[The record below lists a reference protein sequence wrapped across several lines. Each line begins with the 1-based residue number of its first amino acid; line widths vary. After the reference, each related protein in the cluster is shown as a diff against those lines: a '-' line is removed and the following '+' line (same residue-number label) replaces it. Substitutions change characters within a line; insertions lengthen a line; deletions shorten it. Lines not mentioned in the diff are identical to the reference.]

1 MTTEISARPEGSTSL
16 VSALIIMIAGMVLFV
31 VNFDITAIVMVMPLV
46 KQDLALDV
54 GGFAWVMDSYSI
66 AFTAFLLIAG
76 ILADRFGR
84 RMGLLFGDAVF
95 LLSSLQCAFAGDQ
108 TALLIGRVGQG
119 IGAAFMISAG
129 LAVIGH
135 RYTDAAPRARAFA
148 WTGTMSGAAT
158 ALGPAGG
165 GLIADLLGWHWVF
178 FINIPICLFI
188 ALGAVLVIEESRD
201 PAQRR
206 IDFRGIAALSALLLS
221 VVWLL
226 LHGPRISTFEIPIW
240 LAVVLVVALF
250 VAFWST
256 QRFGTQPLIEL
267 ELFSSRAFVG
277 FCIVPVALSVA
288 YWAVLIYLPLFLQ
301 DRLGSSFRE
310 AWIFMLAATMPMV
323 VFPIFSARIIL
334 AMETSVFFGAG
345 LLIVSIGG
353 FVMSGAAQLQ
363 NLVMALIG
371 MAIAGCGTA
380 VLNAQLTAKIVGSVR
395 REQAGAA
402 SAISVI
408 LRQGGFAIGIA
419 LFGAVLRAS
428 LESASSNLS
437 GISAYT
443 TIFAVAGIA
452 AAVSSVGV
460 FALIA
465 WQPPLPEQT
474 PSDAIGGV
482 GEAAKN
488 ESLKRS

>member
-1 MTTEISARPEGSTSL
+1 M
-16 VSALIIMIAGMVLFV
+16 SALLLTVIGTVLFV
-31 VNFDITAIVMVMPLV
+31 VNFDITAIVMVMPRI

-54 GGFAWVMDSYSI
+54 GGFAWLMDSYSI
-66 AFTAFLLIAG
+66 AFTVFLLSAG

-95 LLSSLQCAFAGDQ
+95 LLSSLECVFARDQ

-119 IGAAFMISAG
+119 VGAAFMVCAG
-129 LAVIGH
+129 LAIIGH
-135 RYTDAAPRARAFA
+135 RYRDAATRARAFA

-206 IDFRGIAALSALLLS
+206 IDFRGIAALSALLLA

-240 LAVVLVVALF
+240 LAVVCVVALA

-277 FCIVPVALSVA
+277 FCIVPMALSVA

-301 DRLGSSFRE
+301 DRLGSSLSD
-310 AWIFMLAATMPMV
+310 AWILMLAATLPMV
-323 VFPIFSARIIL
+323 VLPIFSARIAL
-334 AMETSVFFGAG
+334 ATETSVFFGAG

-363 NLVMALIG
+363 NLIMALIG
-371 MAIAGCGTA
+371 MLIAGCGTGM
-380 VLNAQLTAKIVGSVR
+380 LNPQLTARIVGSVR

-419 LFGAVLRAS
+419 LFGAVLRTS
-428 LESASSNLS
+428 LESTSSNLS
-437 GISAYT
+437 GINVYT
-443 TIFAVAGIA
+443 TIFAVAGIT
-452 AAVSSVGV
+452 AVMSSAGV

-465 WQPPLPEQT
+465 WQPPRLSRSART
-474 PSDAIGGV
+474 
-482 GEAAKN
+482 
-488 ESLKRS
+488 ESAE